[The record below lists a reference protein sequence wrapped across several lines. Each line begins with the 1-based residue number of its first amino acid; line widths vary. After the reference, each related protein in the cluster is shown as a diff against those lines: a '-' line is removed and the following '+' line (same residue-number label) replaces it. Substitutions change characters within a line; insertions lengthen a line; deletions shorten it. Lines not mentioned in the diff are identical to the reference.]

1 MATLHLFTGDSAA
14 GTITEALGLSSHECV
29 VQHDV
34 ISCGP
39 VRDFASREEWI
50 AARGRFWM
58 EVCGGPTLDE
68 FPGDLVGDAER
79 LRGADRLVLWVGAGL
94 SDRLLLPSL
103 LALAGLIELPLPPI
117 EVAAIRSHRS
127 LKVPVLGWG
136 MLRATDIGRPDR
148 VLVDADEVARARA
161 AWNGLTATTPNG
173 YLQAMDG
180 LDEDADLLAAMSVLI
195 ERYPDAVTG
204 LSHWDA
210 SLLACVPDTGAS
222 GLTIIGGAFG
232 ANHHHLDPVGDLYLY
247 WRMRRLASSA
257 LNEPLLRMEGEVSVM
272 SQSRFMLT
280 DFGRAVRAG
289 QASQVAVN
297 GIDDWVGGVHLRA
310 AKGSPWYR
318 RNGTIIQKDS

>member
-1 MATLHLFTGDSAA
+1 MGILHLFTGDAAA
-14 GTITEALGLSSHECV
+14 GTIREALGLSANESI

-39 VRDFASREEWI
+39 VRDFGSREEWV
-50 AARGRFWM
+50 AARGEFWM
-58 EVCGGPTLDE
+58 EVCGGPTLNQ
-68 FPGDLVGDAER
+68 FPNDLVADAER
-79 LRGADRLVLWVGAGL
+79 LRDAERLILWVGAGL
-94 SDRLLLPSL
+94 SDRLLLPSVV
-103 LALAGLIELPLPPI
+103 ALAEVISLDLPPI

-136 MLRATDIGRPDR
+136 MLRAEDVGRPDR
-148 VLVDADEVARARA
+148 ILVDADDLARSRS
-161 AWNGLTATTPNG
+161 AWKALTTTSPASYMEGLE
-173 YLQAMDG
+173 G
-180 LDEDADLLAAMSVLI
+180 LEDDTDLLAAMSVLI

-210 SLLACVPDTGAS
+210 SLLACVPDSGAS

-247 WRMRRLASSA
+247 WRLRRMASGA
-257 LNEPLLRMEGEVSVM
+257 LDRPLLRLEGDPAVM
-272 SQSRFMLT
+272 SQSRFTLT
-280 DFGRAVRAG
+280 DFGRSVRAG
-289 QASQVAVN
+289 QGNAVAIN

>member
-1 MATLHLFTGDSAA
+1 MGILHLFTGDAAA
-14 GTITEALGLSSHECV
+14 GTIREALGLSANESI

-39 VRDFASREEWI
+39 VRDFGSREEWV
-50 AARGRFWM
+50 AARGEFWM
-58 EVCGGPTLDE
+58 EVCGGPTLDQ
-68 FPGDLVGDAER
+68 FPNDLVADAER
-79 LRGADRLVLWVGAGL
+79 LRDAERLILWVGAGL
-94 SDRLLLPSL
+94 SDRLLLPSVV
-103 LALAGLIELPLPPI
+103 ALAEVISLDLPPI

-136 MLRATDIGRPDR
+136 MLRAEDVGRPDR
-148 VLVDADEVARARA
+148 ILVDADDLARSRS
-161 AWNGLTATTPNG
+161 AWKALTATSPAS
-173 YLQAMDG
+173 YMEG
-180 LDEDADLLAAMSVLI
+180 LERLEDDTDLLAAMSVLI

-210 SLLACVPDTGAS
+210 SLLACVPDSGAS

-247 WRMRRLASSA
+247 WRLRRMASGA
-257 LNEPLLRMEGEVSVM
+257 LDRPLLRLEGDPAVM
-272 SQSRFMLT
+272 SQSRFTLT
-280 DFGRAVRAG
+280 DFGRSVRAG
-289 QASQVAVN
+289 QGNAVAIN